1 MGCACNKN
9 RTGARAAADSPT
21 FDPALFP
28 NVDSAGPWKVYSSGG
43 AAYRFSTLA
52 EAKQAAELI
61 DGRIVSV

>member
-9 RTGARAAADSPT
+9 RAGVRAAADAPD
-21 FDPALFP
+21 FDPSLFP
-28 NVDSAGPWKVYSSGG
+28 NSDPAGPWKVYSSGG

-52 EAKQAAELI
+52 DAKQAAELI